1 MYIVTGVRYDLRA
14 SYRVPKFGL
23 NGLNSLTNHKAFN
36 CTVASL
42 VQAKHRLIIQIDD
55 LNM

>member
-1 MYIVTGVRYDLRA
+1 MVCMLHTRYQN
-14 SYRVPKFGL
+14 FGL
-23 NGLNSLTNHKAFN
+23 RGLTPLTNHKAFN
-36 CTVASL
+36 CSVVSP

>member
-1 MYIVTGVRYDLRA
+1 VRYDLRA
-14 SYRVPKFGL
+14 SYAVPKFGL
-23 NGLNSLTNHKAFN
+23 RGLNSLTNHKAFN
-36 CTVASL
+36 CTVVSL